1 MADNAN
7 ETVQVDDGA
16 VVHTSES
23 EVASETQTTTV
34 ISPEA
39 QALLDKIVSILTV
52 NFNRKIAGSVLTADM
67 YNKMNDM
74 LIEAVN
80 QHDASIQ
87 ALKEYILTYV
97 PNFVKVHISDSA
109 EESTGDITDGTLVID
124 VSHLLDSLL
133 NNIRKECKEYTNE
146 QRKET
151 ETGLKEY
158 TNEYVKQYVED
169 ALIKAGLPIEAL
181 TKEEIDAIFSAL
193 IIPDDPSKAT
203 NPLSEGYIS
212 SIDCLDMDT
221 VSMSEES
228 TINIYNTDNTGNVMF
243 NWACFAEKSSS
254 EIIGN
259 IHAQQGDIVLATIS
273 ARSELTLP
281 DNLTLLHT
289 SETFGEDHQTM
300 SFAWMKAEQDGEQSF
315 AIKQV
320 SSARIYLN
328 LIALRGAKAVVY
340 DGTHYAISPSD
351 NVTSSNPLVPNGKA
365 SDEILIW
372 GCSANIWS
380 TSSPYGEWQISNEET
395 TIICLDPENTQPRQA
410 NFIDAIEDDGQR
422 SFYPTPNNTE
432 GSPAVVDAV
441 KIIY

>member
-97 PNFVKVHISDSA
+97 PNFVKIHISNSA

-133 NNIRKECKEYTNE
+133 DNVRKECKEYT
-146 QRKET
+146 
-151 ETGLKEY
+151 KEY
-158 TNEYVKQYVED
+158 TNEYVKQYVAD

-181 TKEEIDAIFSAL
+181 TKAEIDIIFDSL
-193 IIPDDPSKAT
+193 IIPDNPSEACSKLPNAYES
-203 NPLSEGYIS
+203 NIGY
-212 SIDCLDMDT
+212 
-221 VSMSEES
+221 
-228 TINIYNTDNTGNVMF
+228 F
-243 NWACFAEKSSS
+243 NM
-254 EIIGN
+254 
-259 IHAQQGDIVLATIS
+259 
-273 ARSELTLP
+273 
-281 DNLTLLHT
+281 DNLDTTDALTVTLT
-289 SETFGEDHQTM
+289 E
-300 SFAWMKAEQDGEQSF
+300 
-315 AIKQV
+315 
-320 SSARIYLN
+320 
-328 LIALRGAKAVVY
+328 
-340 DGTHYAISPSD
+340 
-351 NVTSSNPLVPNGKA
+351 VT
-365 SDEILIW
+365 E
-372 GCSANIWS
+372 
-380 TSSPYGEWQISNEET
+380 
-395 TIICLDPENTQPRQA
+395 
-410 NFIDAIEDDGQR
+410 
-422 SFYPTPNNTE
+422 
-432 GSPAVVDAV
+432 
-441 KIIY
+441 

>member
-1 MADNAN
+1 MADNSN

-23 EVASETQTTTV
+23 EADSKTQITTV
-34 ISPEA
+34 LSPEA

-80 QHDASIQ
+80 QHDVNIQ

-97 PNFVKVHISDSA
+97 PNFVEIHISDNA
-109 EESTGDITDGTLVID
+109 ENGTGHITGGVLIIDI
-124 VSHLLDSLL
+124 SHLLDALL
-133 NNIRKECKEYTNE
+133 DNVRRECKEYTDT

-151 ETGLKEY
+151 EIELKGY

-193 IIPDDPSKAT
+193 IIPDDPSKAV
-203 NPLSEGYIS
+203 NALSEGYIS

-221 VSMSEES
+221 VSIAEEA
-228 TINIYNTDNTGNVMF
+228 TINIYAMDNTENVMF
-243 NWACFAEKSSS
+243 SWACFEASSS

-259 IHAQQGDIVLATIS
+259 IYAQQGDIILATIS

-289 SETFGEDHQTM
+289 SETFGGDKQTM
-300 SFAWMKAEQDGEQSF
+300 SFAWMRVETTGEQTF
-315 AIKQV
+315 TIHQAIET
-320 SSARIYLN
+320 RFYLN
-328 LIALRGAKAVVY
+328 LIALKNAKGISY
-340 DGTHYAISPSD
+340 DGSHYIKADSADS
-351 NVTSSNPLVPNGKA
+351 LKPNEKS

-372 GCSANIWS
+372 GCSAYMWN
-380 TSSPYGEWQISNEET
+380 SSAPYGNWSCSNTNT
-395 TIICLDPENTQPRQA
+395 TLICLDQTKTAPRQA
-410 NFIDAIEDDGQR
+410 NFIDAINDDGVR
-422 SFYPTPNNTE
+422 SFTHSVSG

>member
-1 MADNAN
+1 MADNSN

-80 QHDASIQ
+80 QHDANIQ

-97 PNFVKVHISDSA
+97 PNFVKIHISDSA

-151 ETGLKEY
+151 ETELKEY

-181 TKEEIDAIFSAL
+181 TKAEIDIIFDSL
-193 IIPDDPSKAT
+193 IIPDNPSEACGKLPNAYES
-203 NPLSEGYIS
+203 NIGYFN
-212 SIDCLDMDT
+212 IDNCDT
-221 VSMSEES
+221 
-228 TINIYNTDNTGNVMF
+228 TG
-243 NWACFAEKSSS
+243 A
-254 EIIGN
+254 
-259 IHAQQGDIVLATIS
+259 
-273 ARSELTLP
+273 LTVT
-281 DNLTLLHT
+281 LT
-289 SETFGEDHQTM
+289 E
-300 SFAWMKAEQDGEQSF
+300 
-315 AIKQV
+315 
-320 SSARIYLN
+320 
-328 LIALRGAKAVVY
+328 
-340 DGTHYAISPSD
+340 
-351 NVTSSNPLVPNGKA
+351 VT
-365 SDEILIW
+365 E
-372 GCSANIWS
+372 
-380 TSSPYGEWQISNEET
+380 
-395 TIICLDPENTQPRQA
+395 
-410 NFIDAIEDDGQR
+410 
-422 SFYPTPNNTE
+422 
-432 GSPAVVDAV
+432 
-441 KIIY
+441 

>member
-151 ETGLKEY
+151 ETELKEY
-158 TNEYVKQYVED
+158 TNEHVKQYVED

-181 TKEEIDAIFSAL
+181 TKAEIDAIFSAL
-193 IIPDDPSKAT
+193 IIPDDPSKAV
-203 NPLSEGYIS
+203 NQLSEGYIS

-221 VSMSEES
+221 VSMSEEA
-228 TINIYNTDNTGNVMF
+228 TINIYDTDNTENVMF
-243 NWACFAEKSSS
+243 NWACFEASSS

-259 IHAQQGDIVLATIS
+259 IYAQQGDIVLATIS

-289 SETFGEDHQTM
+289 SETFGSVNQTM
-300 SFAWMKAEQDGEQSF
+300 SFAWMRVETTGEQMF
-315 AIKQV
+315 TIHQAEE
-320 SSARIYLN
+320 ARFYLN
-328 LIALRGAKAVVY
+328 LIALKNAKGISY
-340 DGTHYAISPSD
+340 DGSHYIKADSTDS
-351 NVTSSNPLVPNGKA
+351 LKPNEKS

-372 GCSANIWS
+372 GCSANIWN
-380 TSSPYGEWQISNEET
+380 TSAPYGNWRCSNTNT
-395 TIICLDPENTQPRQA
+395 TLICLDQTKTQPRQA
-410 NFIDAIEDDGQR
+410 NFIDAINDDGVR
-422 SFYPTPNNTE
+422 SFTPVSSET
-432 GSPAVVDAV
+432 SAVVDAV

>member
-1 MADNAN
+1 MADNSN

-97 PNFVKVHISDSA
+97 PNFVKIHISDSA
-109 EESTGDITDGTLVID
+109 EESTGDITEGVLVID

-151 ETGLKEY
+151 ETELKGY

-181 TKEEIDAIFSAL
+181 TEAEIDAIFDSL
-193 IIPDDPSKAT
+193 IIPDNPSEACSKLPNAYE
-203 NPLSEGYIS
+203 SHIGYF
-212 SIDCLDMDT
+212 
-221 VSMSEES
+221 
-228 TINIYNTDNTGNVMF
+228 NI
-243 NWACFAEKSSS
+243 
-254 EIIGN
+254 
-259 IHAQQGDIVLATIS
+259 
-273 ARSELTLP
+273 
-281 DNLTLLHT
+281 DNLDTTDTLT
-289 SETFGEDHQTM
+289 
-300 SFAWMKAEQDGEQSF
+300 
-315 AIKQV
+315 
-320 SSARIYLN
+320 
-328 LIALRGAKAVVY
+328 
-340 DGTHYAISPSD
+340 
-351 NVTSSNPLVPNGKA
+351 VTLTEVP
-365 SDEILIW
+365 E
-372 GCSANIWS
+372 
-380 TSSPYGEWQISNEET
+380 
-395 TIICLDPENTQPRQA
+395 
-410 NFIDAIEDDGQR
+410 
-422 SFYPTPNNTE
+422 
-432 GSPAVVDAV
+432 
-441 KIIY
+441 

>member
-34 ISPEA
+34 LSPEA

-133 NNIRKECKEYTNE
+133 NNVRKECKEYTNE

-151 ETGLKEY
+151 ETGLKKY

-181 TKEEIDAIFSAL
+181 TEAEIDAIFDSL
-193 IIPDDPSKAT
+193 IIPDNPSEACSKLPNAYE
-203 NPLSEGYIS
+203 SHIGYF
-212 SIDCLDMDT
+212 
-221 VSMSEES
+221 
-228 TINIYNTDNTGNVMF
+228 NI
-243 NWACFAEKSSS
+243 
-254 EIIGN
+254 
-259 IHAQQGDIVLATIS
+259 
-273 ARSELTLP
+273 
-281 DNLTLLHT
+281 DNLDTTDTLT
-289 SETFGEDHQTM
+289 
-300 SFAWMKAEQDGEQSF
+300 
-315 AIKQV
+315 
-320 SSARIYLN
+320 
-328 LIALRGAKAVVY
+328 
-340 DGTHYAISPSD
+340 
-351 NVTSSNPLVPNGKA
+351 VTL
-365 SDEILIW
+365 
-372 GCSANIWS
+372 
-380 TSSPYGEWQISNEET
+380 
-395 TIICLDPENTQPRQA
+395 
-410 NFIDAIEDDGQR
+410 
-422 SFYPTPNNTE
+422 TE
-432 GSPAVVDAV
+432 VTE
-441 KIIY
+441 

>member
-1 MADNAN
+1 MADNSN

-97 PNFVKVHISDSA
+97 PNFVKIHISDNTGDG
-109 EESTGDITDGTLVID
+109 TGDITDGTLVID

-151 ETGLKEY
+151 ETELKGY

-181 TKEEIDAIFSAL
+181 TKAEIDAIFSAL

-203 NPLSEGYIS
+203 NSLSEGYIS
-212 SIDCLDMDT
+212 SIGYFDMDT
-221 VSMSEES
+221 FSIAEEA
-228 TINIYNTDNTGNVMF
+228 TINIYDTDNTENVVF
-243 NWACFAEKSSS
+243 NWACFEASSS

-259 IHAQQGDIVLATIS
+259 IYAQQGDIILATIS

-289 SETFGEDHQTM
+289 SETFGRNKQTM
-300 SFAWMKAEQDGEQSF
+300 SFAWMRVETTGEQTF
-315 AIKQV
+315 TIHQAIET
-320 SSARIYLN
+320 RFYLN
-328 LIALRGAKAVVY
+328 LIALKNAKDISY
-340 DGTHYAISPSD
+340 DGSHYIKAD
-351 NVTSSNPLVPNGKA
+351 NADSLKPNEKS

-372 GCSANIWS
+372 GCSAYLWNSS
-380 TSSPYGEWQISNEET
+380 TPYGDWSCSNT
-395 TIICLDPENTQPRQA
+395 NTALICLDQTKTAPRQA
-410 NFIDAIEDDGQR
+410 NFIDAINDDGAR
-422 SFYPTPNNTE
+422 TVTPASSGN
-432 GSPAVVDAV
+432 PCVADAV

>member
-1 MADNAN
+1 MADNSN

-97 PNFVKVHISDSA
+97 PNFVKIHISDSA
-109 EESTGDITDGTLVID
+109 EESTGDLTDGILVID

-133 NNIRKECKEYTNE
+133 DNIRKECKGYTDK

-151 ETGLKEY
+151 ETELKGY

-181 TKEEIDAIFSAL
+181 TKAEIDAIFDSL
-193 IIPDDPSKAT
+193 IIPDNPSEACGKLPNAYE
-203 NPLSEGYIS
+203 SHIGYFD
-212 SIDCLDMDT
+212 IDNFDT
-221 VSMSEES
+221 
-228 TINIYNTDNTGNVMF
+228 TDT
-243 NWACFAEKSSS
+243 
-254 EIIGN
+254 
-259 IHAQQGDIVLATIS
+259 
-273 ARSELTLP
+273 LTVT
-281 DNLTLLHT
+281 LT
-289 SETFGEDHQTM
+289 E
-300 SFAWMKAEQDGEQSF
+300 
-315 AIKQV
+315 
-320 SSARIYLN
+320 
-328 LIALRGAKAVVY
+328 
-340 DGTHYAISPSD
+340 
-351 NVTSSNPLVPNGKA
+351 VT
-365 SDEILIW
+365 E
-372 GCSANIWS
+372 
-380 TSSPYGEWQISNEET
+380 
-395 TIICLDPENTQPRQA
+395 
-410 NFIDAIEDDGQR
+410 
-422 SFYPTPNNTE
+422 
-432 GSPAVVDAV
+432 
-441 KIIY
+441 

>member
-1 MADNAN
+1 MADNSN

-16 VVHTSES
+16 VVHTSET

-133 NNIRKECKEYTNE
+133 NNLRKECKEYTNE

-151 ETGLKEY
+151 ETELKGY
-158 TNEYVKQYVED
+158 TNKYVKQYVED

-181 TKEEIDAIFSAL
+181 TEAEIDAIFDSL
-193 IIPDDPSKAT
+193 IIPDNPSEACGGLP
-203 NPLSEGYIS
+203 NAYESHIGYF
-212 SIDCLDMDT
+212 
-221 VSMSEES
+221 
-228 TINIYNTDNTGNVMF
+228 NI
-243 NWACFAEKSSS
+243 
-254 EIIGN
+254 
-259 IHAQQGDIVLATIS
+259 
-273 ARSELTLP
+273 
-281 DNLTLLHT
+281 DNLDTTDTLT
-289 SETFGEDHQTM
+289 
-300 SFAWMKAEQDGEQSF
+300 
-315 AIKQV
+315 
-320 SSARIYLN
+320 
-328 LIALRGAKAVVY
+328 
-340 DGTHYAISPSD
+340 
-351 NVTSSNPLVPNGKA
+351 VTL
-365 SDEILIW
+365 
-372 GCSANIWS
+372 
-380 TSSPYGEWQISNEET
+380 
-395 TIICLDPENTQPRQA
+395 
-410 NFIDAIEDDGQR
+410 
-422 SFYPTPNNTE
+422 TE
-432 GSPAVVDAV
+432 VTE
-441 KIIY
+441 

>member
-97 PNFVKVHISDSA
+97 PNFVKIHISDST

-133 NNIRKECKEYTNE
+133 ENVRKECKEYTNA

-151 ETGLKEY
+151 ETELKGY

-181 TKEEIDAIFSAL
+181 TEAEIDAIFDSL
-193 IIPDDPSKAT
+193 IIPDNPSEACSKIPNAYA
-203 NPLSEGYIS
+203 SHIGYF
-212 SIDCLDMDT
+212 
-221 VSMSEES
+221 
-228 TINIYNTDNTGNVMF
+228 NI
-243 NWACFAEKSSS
+243 
-254 EIIGN
+254 
-259 IHAQQGDIVLATIS
+259 
-273 ARSELTLP
+273 
-281 DNLTLLHT
+281 DNLDTTDTLT
-289 SETFGEDHQTM
+289 
-300 SFAWMKAEQDGEQSF
+300 
-315 AIKQV
+315 
-320 SSARIYLN
+320 
-328 LIALRGAKAVVY
+328 
-340 DGTHYAISPSD
+340 
-351 NVTSSNPLVPNGKA
+351 VTL
-365 SDEILIW
+365 
-372 GCSANIWS
+372 
-380 TSSPYGEWQISNEET
+380 
-395 TIICLDPENTQPRQA
+395 
-410 NFIDAIEDDGQR
+410 
-422 SFYPTPNNTE
+422 TE
-432 GSPAVVDAV
+432 VTE
-441 KIIY
+441 

>member
-52 NFNRKIAGSVLTADM
+52 NFNRKIAGSVLTAEM

-74 LIEAVN
+74 LIDAVN

-133 NNIRKECKEYTNE
+133 NNLRKECKEYTIE

-151 ETGLKEY
+151 ETELK
-158 TNEYVKQYVED
+158 EYVKQYVED

-181 TKEEIDAIFSAL
+181 TEAEIDIIFDSL
-193 IIPDDPSKAT
+193 IIPDNPSETCSKLPNAYE
-203 NPLSEGYIS
+203 SHIGYF
-212 SIDCLDMDT
+212 
-221 VSMSEES
+221 
-228 TINIYNTDNTGNVMF
+228 NI
-243 NWACFAEKSSS
+243 
-254 EIIGN
+254 
-259 IHAQQGDIVLATIS
+259 
-273 ARSELTLP
+273 
-281 DNLTLLHT
+281 DNLDTTDTLT
-289 SETFGEDHQTM
+289 
-300 SFAWMKAEQDGEQSF
+300 
-315 AIKQV
+315 
-320 SSARIYLN
+320 
-328 LIALRGAKAVVY
+328 
-340 DGTHYAISPSD
+340 
-351 NVTSSNPLVPNGKA
+351 VTL
-365 SDEILIW
+365 
-372 GCSANIWS
+372 
-380 TSSPYGEWQISNEET
+380 
-395 TIICLDPENTQPRQA
+395 
-410 NFIDAIEDDGQR
+410 
-422 SFYPTPNNTE
+422 TE
-432 GSPAVVDAV
+432 VTE
-441 KIIY
+441 

>member
-1 MADNAN
+1 MADNTN

-109 EESTGDITDGTLVID
+109 EESTGDITDGVLVID

-151 ETGLKEY
+151 ETELK
-158 TNEYVKQYVED
+158 EYVKQYVED
-169 ALIKAGLPIEAL
+169 ALIKAGLPIEAF

-212 SIDCLDMDT
+212 SIGYFDMDT
-221 VSMSEES
+221 FSIAEEA
-228 TINIYNTDNTGNVMF
+228 TINIYDTDNTENVMF
-243 NWACFAEKSSS
+243 NWACFEASSS

-259 IHAQQGDIVLATIS
+259 IYAQQGDIILATIS

-289 SETFGEDHQTM
+289 SETFGGDKQTM
-300 SFAWMKAEQDGEQSF
+300 SFAWMRVETTGEQTF
-315 AIKQV
+315 TIHQAI
-320 SSARIYLN
+320 ATRFYLN
-328 LIALRGAKAVVY
+328 LIALKNAKDISY
-340 DGTHYAISPSD
+340 DGSHYIKADSADS
-351 NVTSSNPLVPNGKA
+351 LKPNEKS

-372 GCSANIWS
+372 GCSAYLWN
-380 TSSPYGEWQISNEET
+380 TSASYGNWRCSNTNT
-395 TIICLDPENTQPRQA
+395 TLICLDQTKTAPRQA
-410 NFIDAIEDDGQR
+410 NFIDAINDDGVR
-422 SFYPTPNNTE
+422 TFTPAYSGN
-432 GSPAVVDAV
+432 PCVVDAV